1 LELIDMMYNTLSTGF
16 DLCVLSIDE
25 YT

>member
-1 LELIDMMYNTLSTGF
+1 LELIDMMYNTLNTGLE
-16 DLCVLSIDE
+16 LCVLSIDG